1 MAVLK
6 TTQTDADVNEFIN
19 TFAQT
24 DQRRNDSLELIRI
37 MTSVSGYPPKM
48 WGASIVGFGSYYYK
62 SERSRQE
69 GNWMLIG
76 FSHRKAAISLY
87 VYSGC
92 EGQEDLLA
100 DLGKYSMGKA
110 CIYIKKLAD
119 INPEVLCK
127 LMQSTITFLQSK
139 YS

>member
-48 WGASIVGFGSYYYK
+48 WGASIVGLGVIIINLNEVGKKEIGCSLDFLL
-62 SERSRQE
+62 ERRLFHF
-69 GNWMLIG
+69 M
-76 FSHRKAAISLY
+76 
-87 VYSGC
+87 
-92 EGQEDLLA
+92 
-100 DLGKYSMGKA
+100 
-110 CIYIKKLAD
+110 CIQVVKVKK
-119 INPEVLCK
+119 IC
-127 LMQSTITFLQSK
+127 LQIWENTPWVK
-139 YS
+139 PVFILKN

>member
-37 MTSVSGYPPKM
+37 RTSVSGYPPKM

-69 GNWMLIG
+69 GNWCSLD
-76 FSHRKAAISLY
+76 FLLERRAISLY
-87 VYSGC
+87 VYSGW
-92 EGQEDLLA
+92 
-100 DLGKYSMGKA
+100 
-110 CIYIKKLAD
+110 
-119 INPEVLCK
+119 
-127 LMQSTITFLQSK
+127 
-139 YS
+139 

>member
-69 GNWMLIG
+69 GNWRLIG
-76 FSHRKAAISLY
+76 F
-87 VYSGC
+87 
-92 EGQEDLLA
+92 LLERRLFHFMCIQVVRSRRFA
-100 DLGKYSMGKA
+100 CRFGKILHGKA
-110 CIYIKKLAD
+110 CIYIKKLA
-119 INPEVLCK
+119 VLI
-127 LMQSTITFLQSK
+127 LRSFVN
-139 YS
+139 